1 MKDEPPKKGMVVPSE
16 NLDKKKGKYKAGK
29 DNSDDRSSSKNSREG
44 KLTVCDCFRLY
55 IVASVLLQFFFMF

>member
-29 DNSDDRSSSKNSREG
+29 DNSDDRSVI
-44 KLTVCDCFRLY
+44 L
-55 IVASVLLQFFFMF
+55 